1 MKKTLMMMGA
11 ALAISSAAFADSF
24 NPFRDMYKAQAHN
37 EMRRGVAQYNFMVID
52 ENAVPIPNVVL
63 TYVNHDNK
71 ILNAHGDAN
80 GKVHM
85 EFRQPN
91 FVQLLSMTVGGV
103 EYRVIGDDVSD
114 DVDAKDIAKGDVT
127 YNVIQRHA
135 SNKAAYIYDAD

>member
-1 MKKTLMMMGA
+1 MKKTLVMMMMAMAVGSV
-11 ALAISSAAFADSF
+11 ALADSF
-24 NPFRDMYKAQAHN
+24 NPFRDMYKVQAHK
-37 EMRRGVAQYNFMVID
+37 EMQRGVAQYNYMVID
-52 ENAVPIPNVVL
+52 ENADPIPNVVL

-71 ILNAHGDAN
+71 VLNAHSDGK

-91 FVQLLSMTVGGV
+91 FIQLVSMTVGGV

-127 YNVIQRHA
+127 YSVIQRHSA
-135 SNKAAYIYDAD
+135 NKAAYIYDAD